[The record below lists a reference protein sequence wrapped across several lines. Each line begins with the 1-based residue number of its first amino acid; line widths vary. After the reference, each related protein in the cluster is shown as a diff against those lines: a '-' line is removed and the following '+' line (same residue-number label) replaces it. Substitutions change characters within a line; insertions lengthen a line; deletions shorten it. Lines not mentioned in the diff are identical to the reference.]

1 VYPLNWAF
9 WDGKMSEEL
18 YHEEHP
24 LDALREMQEHP
35 AAVSVPGDGAG
46 AADRHQREVEAK
58 WKGNS

>member
-24 LDALREMQEHP
+24 LDALQQMQENAEAA
-35 AAVSVPGDGAG
+35 AAVSTSV
-46 AADRHQREVEAK
+46 AAHGQREVEAR
-58 WKGNS
+58 KGNK